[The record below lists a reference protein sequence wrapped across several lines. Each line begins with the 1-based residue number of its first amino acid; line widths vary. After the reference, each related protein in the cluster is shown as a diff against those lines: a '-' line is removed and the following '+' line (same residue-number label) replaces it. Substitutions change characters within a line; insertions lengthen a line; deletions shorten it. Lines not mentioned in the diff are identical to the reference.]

1 MRFVTAAVLLAVLA
15 TPAFADDEGSEA
27 EPVEDLSA
35 SDSSRAD
42 KGAFGVGIILGEPTG
57 VSAKLYLADDQAIQ
71 GALGFAFVG
80 GGLHVHADYV
90 FHPVILQAREQFVLP
105 AYVGAGVRVIDY
117 RDGRDEDSIALGLR
131 IVGGILFDFKQI
143 PLDAFVEVAGVIE
156 YEFQDDKGAG
166 LALNLGA
173 GARYYF

>member
-1 MRFVTAAVLLAVLA
+1 MRYAPAVALLAALA
-15 TPAFADDEGSEA
+15 TPAFADDEGSA
-27 EPVEDLSA
+27 GEPVEDLSA
-35 SDSSRAD
+35 SDSTRAD

-57 VSAKLYLADDQAIQ
+57 VYLADDHAIQ

-90 FHPVILQAREQFVLP
+90 IHPLILQAREQFVLP

-117 RDGRDEDSIALGLR
+117 RNGRDDDSIALGLR
-131 IVGGILFDFKQI
+131 IVGGFLFDFKQI
-143 PLDAFVEVAGVIE
+143 PLDAFVEVAGVLE
-156 YEFQDDKGAG
+156 YEFQEDAGAG